1 MIGDDFSADMA
12 VGITMK
18 FPGSELVGMDA
29 SLSLSY
35 DVAEH
40 STCALMVCRHSSQAS
55 HIANTVERLA
65 SVANHPAGIPA
76 LLCSLHQHILLNK
89 IDLSWEDVFQIEN
102 ASGQSG
108 VSLIVNERGDILPP
122 GNCDDPDLSKKATRA
137 TQHAIAWET
146 YTSGSQALISA
157 VKSFLKSNVLD
168 HSPEGHLRKQSLILE
183 EYLDLISQRADSLNH
198 RAKHLRARAEV
209 QVGAVCIFNHRQA
222 LYTYHTLDK

>member
-1 MIGDDFSADMA
+1 MA

-35 DVAEH
+35 DVAQR
-40 STCALMVCRHSSQAS
+40 STYALMLCRHSFHAS
-55 HIANTVERLA
+55 HIANTIERLA
-65 SVANHPAGIPA
+65 SIATHPAGIPA

-89 IDLSWEDVFQIEN
+89 IDLSWEDVFQVEH

-108 VSLIVNERGDILPP
+108 ITTLMVNERGDILPP
-122 GNCDDPDLSKKATRA
+122 GKCDDPDLSKKATRA

-157 VKSFLKSNVLD
+157 VGSFLKSNAVELVA
-168 HSPEGHLRKQSLILE
+168 EGHLAKQYLILQ
-183 EYLDLISQRADSLNH
+183 EYLDLISQRADSLYH

-209 QVGAVCIFNHRQA
+209 QVGAVWIVN
-222 LYTYHTLDK
+222 